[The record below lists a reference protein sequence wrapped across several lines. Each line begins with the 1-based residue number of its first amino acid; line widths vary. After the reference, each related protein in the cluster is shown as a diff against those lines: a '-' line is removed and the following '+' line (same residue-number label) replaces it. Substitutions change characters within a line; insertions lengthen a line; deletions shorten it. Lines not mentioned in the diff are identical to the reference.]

1 LASDGEAGVRHVI
14 RTLMADVDITLA
26 LSGRTS
32 IEELDRSF
40 LSED

>member
-1 LASDGEAGVRHVI
+1 LASDGEAGVRHLI

-32 IEELDRSF
+32 VERLDRS
-40 LSED
+40 LIERD